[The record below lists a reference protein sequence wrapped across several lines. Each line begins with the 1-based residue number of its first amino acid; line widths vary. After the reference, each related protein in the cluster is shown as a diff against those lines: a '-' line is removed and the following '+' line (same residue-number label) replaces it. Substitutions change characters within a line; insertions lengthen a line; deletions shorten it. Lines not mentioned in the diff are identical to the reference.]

1 MLASLL
7 LWPNSGLSEGNTMM
21 HPDDLGIA
29 IFAVAIIVLMVIGI
43 I

>member
-1 MLASLL
+1 MGA
-7 LWPNSGLSEGNTMM
+7 TMM

>member
-1 MLASLL
+1 
-7 LWPNSGLSEGNTMM
+7 MM

-29 IFAVAIIVLMVIGI
+29 IFAVAIIILMVIGI

>member
-1 MLASLL
+1 
-7 LWPNSGLSEGNTMM
+7 M

>member
-1 MLASLL
+1 M
-7 LWPNSGLSEGNTMM
+7 GTTMM

-29 IFAVAIIVLMVIGI
+29 IFAVAIVVLMLIGI

>member
-1 MLASLL
+1 V
-7 LWPNSGLSEGNTMM
+7 GTTMM

-29 IFAVAIIVLMVIGI
+29 IFAVAIIILMVIGI

>member
-1 MLASLL
+1 
-7 LWPNSGLSEGNTMM
+7 MM

-29 IFAVAIIVLMVIGI
+29 LFGVAIIVLMVIGI

>member
-1 MLASLL
+1 VVYLK
-7 LWPNSGLSEGNTMM
+7 ENTMM

-29 IFAVAIIVLMVIGI
+29 IFAVAIIVLMVMGI

>member
-1 MLASLL
+1 LDAFVVC
-7 LWPNSGLSEGNTMM
+7 PAFSGVDAMM

-29 IFAVAIIVLMVIGI
+29 IFAVAVIVLMVIGI

>member
-1 MLASLL
+1 MFSASKV
-7 LWPNSGLSEGNTMM
+7 NSSKPLKRRNIVM

>member
-1 MLASLL
+1 MGA
-7 LWPNSGLSEGNTMM
+7 TMM
-21 HPDDLGIA
+21 HPDDFGIA

>member
-1 MLASLL
+1 MGA
-7 LWPNSGLSEGNTMM
+7 TMM

-29 IFAVAIIVLMVIGI
+29 IFAVAVIILMVIGI

>member
-1 MLASLL
+1 MGAA
-7 LWPNSGLSEGNTMM
+7 MM

-29 IFAVAIIVLMVIGI
+29 IFAVAIIVLMLIGI